1 MRRTGMLLVAYSM
14 LVCILGATSAG
25 KVLFWF
31 VVSGG
36 AAGLVGGVQLAS
48 NRRQGFG
55 MAFVGTSIVL
65 AIGLGFLGLRVFFT
79 IRNGGME
86 GPDGFGSPLAFLIG
100 LAFEQMLFSVPA
112 FGLLLALK
120 RSLRHAE

>member
-1 MRRTGMLLVAYSM
+1 MRRTGILLVAYSV

-55 MAFVGTSIVL
+55 MALVGTSIVL
-65 AIGLGFLGLRVFFT
+65 AIGLGLLGLRVFFT

>member
-1 MRRTGMLLVAYSM
+1 MRRTGMLLVAYSI
-14 LVCILGATSAG
+14 LVCILGATSTG
-25 KVLFWF
+25 RVLFWF

-48 NRRQGFG
+48 NRRQGFE
-55 MAFVGTSIVL
+55 MAVIGTSIVL
-65 AIGLGFLGLRVFFT
+65 AIGLGLLGLRVFFT
-79 IRNGGME
+79 ARNGGIE

-112 FGLLLALK
+112 FGLLLALR
-120 RSLRHAE
+120 RSRRHAE